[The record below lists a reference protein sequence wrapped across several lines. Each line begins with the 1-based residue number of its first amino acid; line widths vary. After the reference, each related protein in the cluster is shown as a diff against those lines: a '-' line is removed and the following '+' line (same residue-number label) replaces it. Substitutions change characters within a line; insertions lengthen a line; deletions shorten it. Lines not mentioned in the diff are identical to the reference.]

1 MSQIFANTVQRNW
14 TPDLTPCLNF
24 VSYIL
29 MTLHPQFLA
38 FDEFFNLTMV
48 TRSGDA
54 AKESQN
60 HPTYWPALLPA
71 FHLHDEDD
79 EENDS
84 DDVDDDYGDD
94 GDDGDYIT
102 VAALTRA

>member
-1 MSQIFANTVQRNW
+1 MRR
-14 TPDLTPCLNF
+14 
-24 VSYIL
+24 
-29 MTLHPQFLA
+29 
-38 FDEFFNLTMV
+38 
-48 TRSGDA
+48 RSH
-54 AKESQN
+54 KTTQ
-60 HPTYWPALLPA
+60 PTYWPAPLPA

-94 GDDGDYIT
+94 GDDSDYIT

>member
-24 VSYIL
+24 LSYIL
-29 MTLHPQFLA
+29 MTLHPQLKA
-38 FDEFFNLTMV
+38 YVEFSNLTMV

-60 HPTYWPALLPA
+60 RPTYWPAPLPA

-79 EENDS
+79 EENDC
-84 DDVDDDYGDD
+84 DDLNDDDGDN